1 MTTTAIANHLYTVQ
15 SECTS
20 GYSFPLGFA
29 HATFLVNLATHIGAG
44 AGLLRLDGSAL
55 VRNGVPVAPDAICF
69 PDGQVFKVLKDPQGA
84 GGPMWELVDHVDPR
98 RYYDVRADTWG
109 PAPTPTPPAPESA
122 MVAALRATVAELVER
137 VSQAERSAT
146 EAKQDASRIGA
157 QLATLRVKGPV
168 DLPVTINVRDRRGR
182 AKGDIDLPVTLA

>member
-1 MTTTAIANHLYTVQ
+1 MTTTALPNYLYIVQ
-15 SECTS
+15 SECTA

-44 AGLLRLDGSAL
+44 AGLLRQEGSAI

-69 PDGQVFKVLKDPQGA
+69 PDGQVFKVLNDPNGA
-84 GGPMWELVDHVDPR
+84 GDPTWQLVDHVDPR

-109 PAPTPTPPAPESA
+109 PAPVPTTPAPESA
-122 MVAALRATVAELVER
+122 AVAALSATVAELVER
-137 VSQAERSAT
+137 VNQAERDAA
-146 EAKQDASRIGA
+146 EAKQDAARVGG

-182 AKGDIDLPVTLA
+182 AKGDVDLPVTIP